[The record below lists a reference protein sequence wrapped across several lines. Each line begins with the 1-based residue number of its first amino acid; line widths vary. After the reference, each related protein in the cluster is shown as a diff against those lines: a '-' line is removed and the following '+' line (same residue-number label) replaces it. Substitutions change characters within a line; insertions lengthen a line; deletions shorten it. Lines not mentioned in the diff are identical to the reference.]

1 MKHIK
6 RVTVAK
12 AEEDWDV
19 DGILSIL
26 GDIFQFVLDIIS
38 VSKGND

>member
-12 AEEDWDV
+12 AAEGDVWSEIGAFFEDLWKN
-19 DGILSIL
+19 IKA
-26 GDIFQFVLDIIS
+26 FF
-38 VSKGND
+38 KGE